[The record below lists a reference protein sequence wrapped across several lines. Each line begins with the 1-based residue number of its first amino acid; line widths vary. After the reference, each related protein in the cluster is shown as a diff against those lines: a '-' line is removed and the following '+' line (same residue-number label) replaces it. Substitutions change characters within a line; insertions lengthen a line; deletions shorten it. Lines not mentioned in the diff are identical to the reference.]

1 MSAIPWSSASASDGR
16 LTVKFFTT
24 TCAEFDRV
32 DFDDDDRQV
41 IVTLYIES
49 PVCTL
54 AADSRKVTVQIP
66 PDMRGRPLVDGAC
79 VGVPRGRLAHCD
91 KS

>member
-1 MSAIPWSSASASDGR
+1 M
-16 LTVKFFTT
+16 
-24 TCAEFDRV
+24 
-32 DFDDDDRQV
+32 DFDEDDRQV
-41 IVTLYIES
+41 IVTLYVES

-54 AADSRKVTVQIP
+54 MADSRKVTVQLP

-79 VGVPRGRLAHCD
+79 IGVSRSRLADCD